1 MVDVLIIE
9 TLTEFTVHV
18 MLAGQ
23 EGHVGL
29 VSYYDFYSIFTA
41 LINKI

>member
-1 MVDVLIIE
+1 MVDALIIK

-29 VSYYDFYSIFTA
+29 VSYYNLYSIFTA

>member
-1 MVDVLIIE
+1 MVDVLIME
-9 TLTEFTVHV
+9 TLATITVHV

-29 VSYYDFYSIFTA
+29 VSYYNLYYCYIYCSD
-41 LINKI
+41 

>member
-1 MVDVLIIE
+1 MVGVDIIK
-9 TLTEFTVHV
+9 TLAAFTVHV
-18 MLAGQ
+18 MLGGQ

>member
-1 MVDVLIIE
+1 MADVLIIE
-9 TLTEFTVHV
+9 TLVAITVHV
-18 MLAGQ
+18 MVGGQ

-29 VSYYDFYSIFTA
+29 VSYYTFYSIFTA